1 MSGDTC
7 ILNSHDILLYIS
19 NYRSDVSILFI
30 YEDFPMVYNN
40 NEKIQVIFQNKFRFV
55 YFVDAT
61 KEGAI
66 EN

>member
-1 MSGDTC
+1 MMSGDTC

-40 NEKIQVIFQNKFRFV
+40 NENPGDISEQVSFCVFC
-55 YFVDAT
+55 
-61 KEGAI
+61 
-66 EN
+66 